1 MPPHLLVL
9 PSPFLG
15 PAAYGPV
22 VAALSSLGLG
32 ASVADVPADP
42 EGACLV
48 DAWSAAARGVDD
60 VVLVPHSNAGYLAP
74 TVSAA
79 AGGAPVVFV
88 DAALPVT
95 TGSTTL
101 APPAFREHLAALA
114 GPDGRLPRWTRWW
127 PRADVAAVLP
137 GPLLEDLDSLLPEV
151 PLSYVDGEVPVPP
164 GWQAGARAYLALGT
178 TYAEEL
184 AVARAHRWPT
194 RVLDDAGHLHLL
206 VDPGETARVVADLL
220 DALRLR

>member
-15 PAAYGPV
+15 PAPYEQV
-22 VAALSSLGLG
+22 VAALSFSGLD
-32 ASVADVPADP
+32 ASVADVPPDP
-42 EGACLV
+42 DGASLV
-48 DAWSAAARGVDD
+48 DAWSASARGLDD

-74 TVSAA
+74 AVSAA
-79 AGGAPVVFV
+79 TGGAPVVFV

-95 TGSTTL
+95 AGSTTL
-101 APPAFREHLAALA
+101 APPAFREHLATLA

-127 PRADVAAVLP
+127 SRSDLAEVLP
-137 GPLLEDLDSLLPEV
+137 GSLLDDLDALLPEV

-164 GWQAGARAYLALGT
+164 DWQAGARAYLALGT

-184 AVARAHRWPT
+184 AMARSHGWPT

-206 VDPGETARVVADLL
+206 VEPEEIAAEVVAL
-220 DALRLR
+220 AARLPG